1 MKVTLSDKFIISL
14 DDPQVSI
21 EQVGGKGASLARL
34 VGAGLPVPEGFSITT
49 AAYREFVAH
58 NRLQP
63 AILKAAAKADVSQP
77 RSLESAGQEIQQT
90 FLEAEI
96 PPEVANVIVE
106 AYASL
111 PGTNPAVA
119 VRSSATAEDLPEASF
134 AGQQE
139 TYLNVSGAGDVLEA
153 TKKCWASLW
162 TARAL
167 GYRARQNI
175 DPDNV
180 ALAVVVQL
188 LVNAEVA
195 GILFTANPLTGAR
208 NQALISAAWG
218 LGEAVVGGAVTP
230 DSYVID
236 KQRSEVIEQQIAD
249 KQVMTVR
256 TNGGTREKEVP
267 ENLRRVPVL
276 SEKAALELSQ
286 LGVLIE
292 GIYARPMDIEW
303 AVADGEFAIVQ
314 ARPITA
320 LPEPGIEPPSDWS
333 MPDPKG
339 QYMRASIIDFLPD
352 PLSPLFATMGVS
364 ELNQGLQRL
373 VDRLI
378 GHPEALP
385 DDTIITLNG
394 YAYMSVKYTP
404 KQWWLLLTRLVPA
417 FPRMLRTQVKYWQE
431 VELPAYRQTVA
442 RWHKKQPAELSPSE
456 LLQGAYEIF
465 KAVADHLTTLQA
477 STLGAA
483 GGAETLFTQ
492 VYQRL
497 VKRPSDPPAPTFL
510 LGFDST
516 PIRAEKELY
525 DLAQWIR
532 ESESLQ
538 QYLLATPIDDII
550 KDFESRQSPPEASA
564 GSWQAWQARFQ
575 DYLQDYGYSI
585 YDLDFAKP
593 LPMHDPTPILGALK
607 MYLEGKGRDPYE
619 RQQAQEQRR
628 QAVLQEV
635 RQRLGG
641 FKRWAFKKTLGW
653 SQDLVPLREDSI
665 AEIGMGY
672 PVLKELLE
680 EMGRRLVESQ
690 ALEASEDIY
699 WLKADEVRQAAQ
711 RLEHD
716 QTPRR
721 MTEEVQGRK
730 HLWQARKQAT
740 PPPQLPP
747 KAKYLG
753 MDWEQFLTGG
763 GGGDEDD
770 LIHGVG
776 ASPGQVTAPA
786 RVLHGPQDFDE
797 MRPGDVLVA
806 SITTPAWTPL
816 FAMASAIVTDIGGPL
831 SHGSIV
837 AREYGIPAVLGTGSS
852 TKRIK
857 NGQLITVDGSAG
869 TVALNPE
876 GSSQPA

>member
-1 MKVTLSDKFIISL
+1 MKLTLSDKFIISL
-14 DDPQVSI
+14 ENPQGTI
-21 EQVGGKGASLARL
+21 DQVGGKGASLARL
-34 VGAGLPVPEGFSITT
+34 VAAGLPVPKGFSITT
-49 AAYREFVAH
+49 TAYQEFVDH
-58 NRLQP
+58 NHLQP
-63 AILKAAAKADVSQP
+63 AIQQAAAKADASQP
-77 RSLESAGQEIQQT
+77 RSLENASQAIQQM
-90 FLEAEI
+90 FLQAEI

-139 TYLNVSGAGDVLEA
+139 TYLNVSGAGEVLEA

-167 GYRARQNI
+167 GYRARQEI
-175 DPDNV
+175 APDNV

-188 LVNAEVA
+188 LVNAEAA

-208 NQALISAAWG
+208 DQALVSAAWG

-236 KQRSEVIEQQIAD
+236 KQRAEVIEQQIAD

-256 TNGGTREKEVP
+256 TNGGTREKAVP

-276 SEKAALELSQ
+276 SEKAALELAQ
-286 LGVLIE
+286 LGLQIE
-292 GIYARPMDIEW
+292 EIYERPMDIEW

-320 LPEPGIEPPSDWS
+320 LPEPSVEPPSDWS

-364 ELNQGLQRL
+364 ELNKGLQRL

-404 KQWWLLLTRLVPA
+404 KQWWLMLTRLVPA

-431 VELPAYRQTVA
+431 VELPAYRQTVE
-442 RWHKKQPAELSPSE
+442 RWREKQPADLSPSE
-456 LLQGAYEIF
+456 LLQGADEIL

-492 VYQRL
+492 VYNRL
-497 VKRPSDPPAPTFL
+497 VKHLDDPPAPTFL

-532 ESESLQ
+532 ENESLQ
-538 QYLLATPIDDII
+538 QYLQSTSIDEII
-550 KDFESRQSPPEASA
+550 KDFESGQCPPEVAA
-564 GSWQAWQARFQ
+564 GSWQAWQACFQ

-593 LPMHDPTPILGALK
+593 LPMHDPTPILGTLK

-641 FKRWAFKKTLGW
+641 FKRWAFNKTLGW

-672 PVLKELLE
+672 PVLKDLLE
-680 EMGRRLVESQ
+680 GLGRRLVESQ
-690 ALEASEDIY
+690 TLEAPEDIY
-699 WLKADEVRQAAQ
+699 WLEEDEVREAAD

-716 QTPRR
+716 QEPRC
-721 MTEEVQGRK
+721 MMEEVQQRK
-730 HLWQARKQAT
+730 DLWQARKQAI

-753 MDWEQFLTGG
+753 MDWEQFLSGG
-763 GGGDEDD
+763 SGVDEGD

-837 AREYGIPAVLGTGSS
+837 AREYGIPAVLGTGVS
-852 TKRIK
+852 TKRIT

-869 TVALNPE
+869 TVALKPE
-876 GSSQPA
+876 DLSE

>member
-1 MKVTLSDKFIISL
+1 MMEVTLSDKYIISL
-14 DDPQVSI
+14 ENSQVTI
-21 EQVGGKGASLARL
+21 DQVGGKGASLARL
-34 VGAGLPVPEGFSITT
+34 VASGLPVPEGFNITT
-49 AAYREFVAH
+49 AAYREFVDH

-63 AILKAAAKADVSQP
+63 SIQAAVASIDVSQP
-77 RSLESAGQEIQQT
+77 RSLESAAQEIQQI
-90 FLEAEI
+90 FSKAEI

-153 TKKCWASLW
+153 TKRCWASLW
-162 TARAL
+162 TARAI
-167 GYRARQNI
+167 GYRARQDI
-175 DPDNV
+175 SPDTV

-188 LVNAEVA
+188 LVNAEAA
-195 GILFTANPLTGAR
+195 GILFTANPVTGAR
-208 NQALISAAWG
+208 NQSLISAAWG

-230 DSYVID
+230 DSYTVD
-236 KQRSEVIEQQIAD
+236 KKRLQVIEQHISD

-256 TNGGTREKEVP
+256 TNGGTQEKAVP
-267 ENLRRVPVL
+267 ENLRQVPVL
-276 SEKAALELSQ
+276 SEKAALELTQ
-286 LGVLIE
+286 LGLQIE
-292 GIYARPMDIEW
+292 EIYERPMDIEW

-320 LPEPGIEPPSDWS
+320 LPEPGVEPPTDWP

-364 ELNQGLQRL
+364 ELNKGLQRL

-404 KQWWLLLTRLVPA
+404 KQWWVLLTRLVPA

-431 VELPAYRQTVA
+431 VELPAYRQTVE
-442 RWHKKQPAELSPSE
+442 RWREKQPFELSPNE
-456 LLQGAYEIF
+456 LLQGADEIF
-465 KAVADHLTTLQA
+465 KAVTDHLTTLQA

-492 VYQRL
+492 VYNRL
-497 VKRPSDPPAPTFL
+497 VKRPDDPPAPTFL
-510 LGFDST
+510 LGFDCT

-525 DLAQWIR
+525 DLAQWIL

-538 QYLLATPIDDII
+538 QYLLVTSIDDII
-550 KDFESRQSPPEASA
+550 KDFESKQCPPEVGA
-564 GSWQAWQARFQ
+564 GSWQDWQARFQ

-593 LPMHDPTPILGALK
+593 LPMHDPTPILGTLK
-607 MYLEGKGRDPYE
+607 MYLGGKGRNPYE

-635 RQRLGG
+635 RQRIGG
-641 FKRWAFKKTLGW
+641 IKRWAFKKTLGW

-672 PVLKELLE
+672 PVLKNLLE
-680 EMGRRLVESQ
+680 ELGRRLVERR
-690 ALEASEDIY
+690 ALEAPEDIY
-699 WLKADEVRQAAQ
+699 WLEEDEVRQAAD
-711 RLEHD
+711 RLEHN
-716 QTPRR
+716 QEPRR
-721 MTEEVQGRK
+721 MTEEVQARK
-730 HLWQARKQAT
+730 DLWQARKQAT

-753 MDWEQFLTGG
+753 MDWEQFLAGG
-763 GGGDEDD
+763 SGGDDGD

-837 AREYGIPAVLGTGSS
+837 AREYGIPAVLGTGVS
-852 TKRIK
+852 TRRIQ
-857 NGQLITVDGSAG
+857 NGQLITVDGGAG
-869 TVALNPE
+869 TVALTPE
-876 GSSQPA
+876 DSSE

>member
-1 MKVTLSDKFIISL
+1 MMKVTLSDKFIISL
-14 DDPQVSI
+14 ENPQVTI
-21 EQVGGKGASLARL
+21 DQVGGKGASLARL
-34 VGAGLPVPEGFSITT
+34 VASGLPVPEGFNITT
-49 AAYREFVAH
+49 AAYREFVDH

-63 AILKAAAKADVSQP
+63 TIQAAVANVDISQP
-77 RSLESAGQEIQQT
+77 SSLESAAQEIQQI
-90 FLEAEI
+90 FSEAEI

-162 TARAL
+162 TARAI
-167 GYRARQNI
+167 GYRARQDI
-175 DPDNV
+175 GPDTV

-188 LVNAEVA
+188 LVNAEAA

-208 NQALISAAWG
+208 DRALISAAWG
-218 LGEAVVGGAVTP
+218 LGESVVGGTVTP
-230 DSYVID
+230 DSYIID

-256 TNGGTREKEVP
+256 TNGGTQEKAVP

-276 SEKAALELSQ
+276 SEKAALELSR
-286 LGVLIE
+286 LGVQIE
-292 GIYARPMDIEW
+292 DIYERPMDIEW

-320 LPEPGIEPPSDWS
+320 LPEPGIEPPTDWP

-352 PLSPLFATMGVS
+352 PLSPLFATMGLN
-364 ELNQGLQRL
+364 ELNMGMQRL
-373 VDRLI
+373 VERLAGI
-378 GHPEALP
+378 PEGVLE
-385 DDTIITLNG
+385 DLTITING
-394 YAYMSVKYTP
+394 YAFMKVKYTP
-404 KQWWLLLTRLVPA
+404 KQWWLLLSRLVPA

-431 VELPAYRQTVA
+431 VELPAYRQTVE
-442 RWHKKQPAELSPSE
+442 RWREKQPSELSPSE
-456 LLQGAYEIF
+456 LLQGADEIL

-497 VKRPSDPPAPTFL
+497 VKRPGDPPAPTFL

-525 DLAQWIR
+525 DLAQWTR
-532 ESESLQ
+532 ERESLQ
-538 QYLLATPIDDII
+538 QYLLETP
-550 KDFESRQSPPEASA
+550 FEGILKRIESGQCPPEVDD
-564 GSWQAWQARFQ
+564 GAWQSWHQRFQ
-575 DYLQDYGYSI
+575 DYLQVYGYSI
-585 YDLDFAKP
+585 YDLDFSKP
-593 LPMHDPTPILGALK
+593 LPMDDPTAILGTFK
-607 MYLEGKGRDPYE
+607 MYLGGEGRNPYE

-628 QAVLQEV
+628 ATTLEEV
-635 RQRLGG
+635 RPRLGG
-641 FKRWAFKKTLGW
+641 LKRWAFEKTLGW

-672 PVLKELLE
+672 PVLKDLLE
-680 EMGRRLVESQ
+680 ELGRRLVESR
-690 ALEASEDIY
+690 ALEAPEDIY
-699 WLKADEVRQAAQ
+699 WLEDDEVRQAAG

-716 QTPRR
+716 QAPRR
-721 MTEEVQGRK
+721 MTEEVQERK
-730 HLWQARKQAT
+730 NLWQARKQVT

-753 MDWEQFLTGG
+753 MDWEQFLAGG
-763 GGGDEDD
+763 AGSDEGD

-776 ASPGQVTAPA
+776 ASPGKVTAPA

-837 AREYGIPAVLGTGSS
+837 AREYGIPAVLGTGVS
-852 TKRIK
+852 TRRIQ
-857 NGQLITVDGSAG
+857 NGQLITVDGNAG
-869 TVALNPE
+869 TVALNPRD
-876 GSSQPA
+876 SSE